1 MIRMGMYPAVGCRLI
16 GCRKHFGYCSEV
28 MHLPEHNPKQNK
40 VTKRIFPFLW
50 HSCCDDYS
58 DITFPVIHVASQERQ
73 DMDF

>member
-40 VTKRIFPFLW
+40 VTKGFFLYFGTLAVMITLTSPFQSFMW
-50 HSCCDDYS
+50 HPRRGK
-58 DITFPVIHVASQERQ
+58 T
-73 DMDF
+73 